1 MNSDRYIKE
10 LLEVFGVPNLSNL
23 GSDVIV
29 KYFDDISVK
38 EVMKLCRVNRQFN
51 IACQNDSMW
60 RRKVK
65 NDYGIKTKYG
75 KTWKET
81 AQFLFGYNMINLNQ
95 TWVNGKTYRE
105 LFDESLESK
114 DNNYFKDLRKK
125 YDLLT
130 IIFPSYVEDIE
141 TAKLAVLNPDDSLSR
156 WARTSIG
163 QISEEDGDGIYEE
176 INEDYENILQDED
189 RLKKQA
195 FGMTREFVVVA
206 CASAEIRGTFSSNN
220 FGLSSAAVENL
231 AYTDVTSDSIIA
243 EIPIESKI
251 KIKKLAKFIDPNLYI
266 LTYSIM
272 SLYSLWV
279 LDVWEWRAY

>member
-1 MNSDRYIKE
+1 MNTDRSIEE

-51 IACQNDSMW
+51 IVCQKESMW
-60 RRKVK
+60 KRKVK
-65 NDYGIKTKYG
+65 NDYGIETKYG
-75 KTWKET
+75 RTWKET
-81 AQFLFGYNMINLNQ
+81 AQFLFEYNMINLNQ
-95 TWVNGKTYRE
+95 TWINGKTYKQ

-114 DNNYFKDLRKK
+114 SNDYFKDLYKK

-130 IIFPSYVEDIE
+130 IIFPSYVKDIR
-141 TAKLAVLNPDDSLSR
+141 TAKLAVLNHEDSLSN
-156 WARTSIG
+156 WARSFIG
-163 QISEEDGDGIYEE
+163 QISERDENIIYEE
-176 INEDYENILQDED
+176 INEEYDDILENEV
-189 RLKKQA
+189 RLKKQIA
-195 FGMTREFVVVA
+195 GMTKEFVVIA
-206 CASAEIRGTFSSNN
+206 FASSEIRGTYSDNS
-220 FGLSSAAVENL
+220 FGLSSASTDNS
-231 AYTDVTSDSIIA
+231 AYQDLDEDSIIA

-251 KIKKLAKFIDPNLYI
+251 KIKKLTKFIDPNLYI

-279 LDVWEWRAY
+279 LDVWKWRAY